1 MTKRTIVKQ
10 SRPIYKASLIP
21 ATDIWPHRDECQ
33 GKFVLLGT
41 NEQNVDLRTSMI
53 VSINGNAVETCNSI
67 YVVDRLTGLGNW
79 KEDSGYVK

>member
-1 MTKRTIVKQ
+1 MKREYKLNKAEIV
-10 SRPIYKASLIP
+10 P
-21 ATDIWPHRDECQ
+21 ATDYWPHRDECQ

-53 VSINGNAVETCNSI
+53 VSIKGNTVETCNSI

-79 KEDSGYVK
+79 KEDSGHVR

>member
-1 MTKRTIVKQ
+1 MKREYKLNKAEIV
-10 SRPIYKASLIP
+10 P
-21 ATDIWPHRDECQ
+21 ATNYWPHRDECQ

-79 KEDSGYVK
+79 KENSGYVR

>member
-1 MTKRTIVKQ
+1 MKREYKLNKAEIV
-10 SRPIYKASLIP
+10 P
-21 ATDIWPHRDECQ
+21 ATYYWPHRDECQ

-41 NEQNVDLRTSMI
+41 NEQNVDVRTSMI

-79 KEDSGYVK
+79 KEDSGHVR

>member
-1 MTKRTIVKQ
+1 MKRKYKLNKAEIV
-10 SRPIYKASLIP
+10 P
-21 ATDIWPHRDECQ
+21 ATNYWPHRDECQ

>member
-1 MTKRTIVKQ
+1 MKREYKLNKAEIV
-10 SRPIYKASLIP
+10 P
-21 ATDIWPHRDECQ
+21 ATNYWPHRDECQ

-53 VSINGNAVETCNSI
+53 VSSKGNTVETCNSI

-79 KEDSGYVK
+79 KEDSGHVR